1 MCNLFL
7 DFSTLVCRHRV
18 NTPTANHCTAF
29 NTAALTLRP
38 LLNQGRPHNGELFRP
53 VHTSRCVDNLKGV
66 FQSGFKRQLGQHVSC
81 HRHLL
86 LGSGTCLSLLVTF
99 LAWQKPTRRAQT
111 LILNTFGSSL
121 TPLPV
126 AVEQGLFL
134 VRIVTL
140 ICNQEERCHPH
151 GQSLSTLIH
160 SDM

>member
-66 FQSGFKRQLGQHVSC
+66 FQSGFKRQLGQRVSC

-134 VRIVTL
+134 VR
-140 ICNQEERCHPH
+140 
-151 GQSLSTLIH
+151 SH
-160 SDM
+160 SHLQPRGKVSPTRAKFVHTNPQ